1 MMLIRLGHPTV
12 NKEIGV
18 TEAVNVVFPLFD
30 NVTQLDFSGPVQFL
44 SRLPGAKIHV
54 AAETIAPVATD
65 CGFSI
70 VPNISFAECPQA
82 DIICVPG
89 GHGVRQAIADPAIVG
104 FVRGQAGSATWIT
117 SVCTGAFILG
127 AAGLLHG
134 KRATCHWG
142 YTHLLPLFGAT
153 HEAARVVRDGNLVT
167 AGGVTSGIDF
177 ALELIAMIS
186 GEDIACTIQLALEYD
201 PAPPFKGG
209 TPAAAPEPIL
219 SALRERVYD
228 NAAEQMEAAIK
239 LLPMNR
245 TAA

>member
-1 MMLIRLGHPTV
+1 MNI
-12 NKEIGV
+12 
-18 TEAVNVVFPLFD
+18 VFVLFD
-30 NVTQLDFSGPVQFL
+30 NVTQLDFAGPVQFL
-44 SRLPGAKIHV
+44 SRMPGAEIFV
-54 AAETIAPVATD
+54 ASKGGEAVTTD

-70 VPNISFAECPQA
+70 VPTISFVDCPQA

-89 GHGVRQAIADPAIVG
+89 GHGVREAIADSAIVD
-104 FVRGQAGSATWIT
+104 FVRNQAKGTSWIT

-127 AAGLLHG
+127 AAGLLQD

-186 GEDIACTIQLALEYD
+186 GEEAARTIQLALEYD
-201 PAPPFKGG
+201 PAPPFTGG
-209 TPAAAPEPIL
+209 TPDTAPQQIL
-219 SALRERVYD
+219 FNLRERVYE
-228 NAAEQMEAAIK
+228 NAATQMEAAI
-239 LLPMNR
+239 R
-245 TAA
+245 DIV

>member
-1 MMLIRLGHPTV
+1 MSDPV
-12 NKEIGV
+12 NIIFV
-18 TEAVNVVFPLFD
+18 LFD

-44 SRLPGAKIHV
+44 SRMPGAKVFV
-54 AAETIAPVATD
+54 ASKDGNAVTTD

-70 VPNISFAECPQA
+70 LPTASFADCPQA

-89 GHGVRQAIADPAIVG
+89 GHGVREAISDKFIVDFVARQSADAKWV
-104 FVRGQAGSATWIT
+104 T

-127 AAGLLHG
+127 AAGYLQG
-134 KRATCHWG
+134 KRATCHWA

-186 GEDIACTIQLALEYD
+186 GEDVARTIQLALEYD
-201 PAPPFKGG
+201 PAPPFVGG
-209 TPAAAPEPIL
+209 TPDKAPEQIL
-219 SALRERVYD
+219 FNLRERVYD
-228 NAAEQMEAAIK
+228 NAANQMETAIK
-239 LLPMNR
+239 AL
-245 TAA
+245 